1 MIFEV
6 TFPWPAKE
14 LNPNNNF
21 HWSKVAKYK
30 QKARIAAWGLAREM
44 GATSKTFA
52 PDCRINLDIFFYPPD
67 KRIRDQDNM
76 IASMKSTLDGL
87 ADALVI
93 NDFRF
98 NVRIKVMQEVRGL
111 VKIALSE
118 ESKLKESLA

>member
-14 LNPNNNF
+14 LKPINNF
-21 HWSKVAKYK
+21 HWSKIAKYK
-30 QKARIAAWGLAREM
+30 QKPRNDGWGLAKEM

-52 PDCRINLDIFFYPPD
+52 PDCRINLNIVFYPPD

-93 NDFRF
+93 NDSRF
-98 NVRIKVMQEVRGL
+98 NIHIRVMQEVRGL
-111 VKIALSE
+111 VKVTLFE
-118 ESKLKESLA
+118 ECKLKESLA